1 MKKTG
6 KTLGDAELEIMQVIW
21 ASTEP
26 VTSGFILGSLP
37 THRKWPLSTLM
48 TSLSRLVEKGFLSCD
63 KSSGTNLYAAI
74 YAENDYKAQESKNFL
89 EKLYGNSVQSLITT
103 LYSNQVIKD
112 SDVEELR
119 KYLDEL
125 EGEK

>member
-1 MKKTG
+1 MKKPV

-21 ASTEP
+21 ASREP
-26 VTSGFILGSLP
+26 VTSSYILASLP
-37 THRKWPLSTLM
+37 KHRKWPLSTLM

-63 KSSGTNLYAAI
+63 KSSGTNRYASI
-74 YAENDYKAQESKNFL
+74 YAENDYKAQESRNFL
-89 EKLYGNSVQSLITT
+89 EKLYGNSVQNLITT

-119 KYLDEL
+119 NYLDEL
-125 EGEK
+125 EAGK